1 MSTNVSKVEAEL
13 KQIRAELKDKA
24 TKANQLLDE
33 IFSLRLRADYLLE
46 YLDQIT
52 VTNESKESTREEK

>member
-24 TKANQLLDE
+24 TKAKQLLDE